1 MVLLACV
8 IGISLGCQPIYG
20 FNYGAKKY
28 DRVKETYKLAIRYGT
43 AVSVIAFLVIQL
55 FPKQILSI
63 FGSENPLFF
72 EYGVKYIRIYLL
84 MTFANAI
91 QPISTTFF
99 TSIGKANLS
108 FRVAVLR
115 QGILL
120 IPLLLI
126 LPVFWGIDGFF
137 WAGPLSDFGAVI
149 IVIFIASREVKT
161 LTKLQAESVN
171 FIKSL
176 QE

>member
-43 AVSVIAFLVIQL
+43 TVSVIAFFVVQL
-55 FPKQILSI
+55 FPLQILKI

-72 EYGVKYIRIYLL
+72 EYGIKYIRIYLL
-84 MTFANAI
+84 MVFANAV
-91 QPISTTFF
+91 QPVSSTFF
-99 TSIGKANLS
+99 TSIGKAKLS
-108 FRVAVLR
+108 FWAAVLR

-120 IPLLLI
+120 IPLLLV
-126 LPVFWGIDGFF
+126 LPVFWGIDGFL
-137 WAGPLSDFGAVI
+137 WAGPLSDIGALV
-149 IVIFIASREVKT
+149 IVIFMAVREVKT
-161 LTKLQAESVN
+161 LTKLQTDSAGIS
-171 FIKSL
+171 
-176 QE
+176 